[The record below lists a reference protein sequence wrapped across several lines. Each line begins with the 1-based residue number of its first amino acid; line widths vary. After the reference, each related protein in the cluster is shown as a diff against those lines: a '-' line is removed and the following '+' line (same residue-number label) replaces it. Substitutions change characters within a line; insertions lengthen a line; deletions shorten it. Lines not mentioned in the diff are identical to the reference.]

1 MPLPVVYHENYV
13 CPLPEGHRFPMP
25 KFRLLY
31 EILMKDEV
39 ISESSVSRPE
49 IIPAEKIH
57 LAHSPYYITSFV
69 KGTLERQEIR
79 RTGLPWSEQLVTR
92 TLTALSGS
100 VLSAE
105 IALKK
110 GICCNVAGGT
120 HHAHYDFGSG
130 FCIVNDLAVAPL
142 CLLHDG
148 RVSRVLIIDLDVHQ
162 GDGTA
167 RILDGHDR
175 IFTFS
180 LHCKE
185 NFPFQKA
192 KSSLDIELPEGTGDE
207 DYMKVIYEVIPGLL
221 EDYKPDFVF
230 YDAGVDPY
238 MHDPLGRLNLS
249 LEGLYQRDLFV
260 LKEITSRGI
269 PVSCVIGGGYSK
281 DLNELAYRHSLVFRA
296 ARLISEQ

>member
-1 MPLPVVYHENYV
+1 
-13 CPLPEGHRFPMP
+13 MP
-25 KFRLLY
+25 KFRMLFD
-31 EILMKDEV
+31 ILMKDG
-39 ISESSVSRPE
+39 IINHSSVHSPKM
-49 IIPAEKIH
+49 IPPEKIH
-57 LAHSPYYITSFV
+57 LAHSPHYISAFIN
-69 KGTLERQEIR
+69 GTLERQEIR
-79 RTGLPWSEQLVTR
+79 RTGLPWSRQLVTR

-142 CLLHDG
+142 HLIAEG
-148 RVSRVLIIDLDVHQ
+148 KVSRVLIIDLDVHQ

-167 RILDGHDR
+167 RILDGHES

-180 LHCKE
+180 LHCRE

-192 KSSLDIELPEGTGDE
+192 KSSLDIEVKEGTE
-207 DYMKVIYEVIPGLL
+207 DKEYMNIVHEVIPGLL
-221 EDYKPDFVF
+221 EEVKPDFVI

-238 MHDPLGRLNLS
+238 IHDPLGRLSLS

-260 LKEITSRGI
+260 LKEVTSRGI

-296 ARLISEQ
+296 AACFA